1 MKTNLSRRQLAA
13 ASLGLAA
20 AAQRASSQ
28 VVVRPGAAQVAGPQ
42 AAMVSTYVSA
52 LDGFESKVNMGSFDP
67 VAWTKERYGKM
78 PMRLSFKAKTKA
90 QAIAW
95 QKQLRGKL
103 TELVGGFPATR
114 GPLAPQTLEVRDF
127 PTYRR
132 EKFVINTQEGMGLLG
147 YLITPKDK
155 PGPLPAMICVPGH
168 GRGVDDLVG
177 IDDKGRDRTLRA
189 HYQYDFALQC
199 VELGLATV
207 AIEPIAFGCRRDSR
221 AQSRGLTNS
230 VCQPTAGAA
239 LLFGQTMIGW
249 RVYDVMRVC
258 DWIETRPELN
268 AKRIGL
274 MGISG
279 GGTVTTFGAAL
290 EPRIHTAFISCY
302 LNTFL
307 ASIVS
312 MSHCI
317 DNYVPG
323 ILNWC
328 EMYDVAGLIAPRPL
342 FVESGEK
349 DNIFPL
355 EASIESFNRVQKIY
369 EVFGAAGNTS
379 QEVFAGEHQLHGKQ
393 GLPFCVRHLSA
404 V

>member
-20 AAQRASSQ
+20 AQRASSQ
-28 VVVRPGAAQVAGPQ
+28 VVIRPGTAQVAGPQ
-42 AAMVSTYVSA
+42 GTLAYASA
-52 LDGFESKVNMGSFDP
+52 LDGFESKVNMASFDP
-67 VAWTKERYGKM
+67 VAWTKERYRQM
-78 PMRLSFKAKTKA
+78 PMKLTFQAKTKP
-90 QAIAW
+90 QALAW
-95 QKQLRGKL
+95 QKQLRAKL
-103 TELVGGFPATR
+103 TELVGGFPAVR
-114 GPLAPQTLEVRDF
+114 VPLAPQTLEVRDF

-147 YLITPKDK
+147 YLVTPKDK
-155 PGPLPAMICVPGH
+155 QGPLPAMICVPGH

-199 VELGLATV
+199 VEQGLAAV
-207 AIEPIAFGCRRDSR
+207 AIEPMAFGCRRDARSK
-221 AQSRGLTNS
+221 SRGLGNS
-230 VCQPTAGAA
+230 ACQPTAGAA
-239 LLFGQTMIGW
+239 MLFGQTMIGW

-349 DNIFPL
+349 DNIFPI
-355 EASIESFNRVQKIY
+355 EASIESFNRVQKVY
-369 EVFGAAGNTS
+369 EVFGAAANTS
-379 QEVFAGEHQLHGKQ
+379 QEVFPGEHQFHGKQ
-393 GLPFCVRHLSA
+393 GLPFCARSLSA
-404 V
+404 G